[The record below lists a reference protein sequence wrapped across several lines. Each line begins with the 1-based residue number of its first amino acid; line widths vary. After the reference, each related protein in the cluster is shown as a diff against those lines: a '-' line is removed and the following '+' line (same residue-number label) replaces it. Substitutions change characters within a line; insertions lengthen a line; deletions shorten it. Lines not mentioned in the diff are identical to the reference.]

1 MTPGQ
6 DWHLR
11 PTLRPREV
19 AELSGLSI
27 KTVRRLIEDGRLRS
41 RRIGRAVLVLTP
53 DVISLLEGDAQ
64 VPRRTAFA
72 PRDERVRLLL
82 GRLSRRSRIL

>member
-1 MTPGQ
+1 MTPSQ

-27 KTVRRLIEDGRLRS
+27 KTVRRLIEDGTLRS
-41 RRIGRAVLVLTP
+41 RKIGRAVLVLTP

-64 VPRRTAFA
+64 VPKRTAFA
-72 PRDERVRLLL
+72 PRDEKVRLLL
-82 GRLSRRSRIL
+82 GRLSRRSGIL